1 MLKRENRIDSFE
13 LKNLKKGV
21 PDSTPLFNA
30 KKYSSYNTKDG
41 LEKNINNNLEEK
53 ENNQNKILLITSKK
67 HLKNATRRNLLRRR
81 VYFAFNKLN
90 LNNKKEDGGIDN
102 IKNNTGAAEGGTL
115 GREKVYVLYYMLKDA
130 EQKVPKYSIIEKQI
144 NKILNKYVEH
154 NNN

>member
-21 PDSTPLFNA
+21 PDSTPLFNV
-30 KKYSSYNTKDG
+30 KKYTLPNVTQDSNKNT
-41 LEKNINNNLEEK
+41 EKNINNNLEEK

-67 HLKNATRRNLLRRR
+67 HLKNASKRNLLRRR
-81 VYFAFNKLN
+81 VYFAFNKIIL
-90 LNNKKEDGGIDN
+90 D

-115 GREKVYVLYYMLKDA
+115 GKEKVYVLYYMLKDA

-144 NKILNKYVEH
+144 TQILNS
-154 NNN
+154 